1 MSIET
6 ILLLTESVLLVL
18 TIILLLYS
26 IREARHRKDLLM
38 AVGKAVKI
46 LSRTEYFTTISESI
60 SEAEEDIFGYVTGRR
75 AGGDDERKVAI
86 IITAIKRAVA
96 RGVNVRYILPKFHDR
111 LYMGFIYS
119 AAGAEVKYRPSRVI
133 HSLRYMVVDNKTA
146 IVGIP
151 ETINQEEMTGK
162 GHLLPSKALAD
173 VLKQHFYSRWGNSLS
188 FGDYF
193 NEVLGQ
199 TKSSADELAQELDID
214 PRKLQRII
222 ARDREN
228 RQPLPPAEPTE

>member
-26 IREARHRKDLLM
+26 IREARHRKQLLM

-46 LSRTEYFTTISESI
+46 LTRTEYFTTISESI

-75 AGGDDERKVAI
+75 ASGNDEKKVTIIMAAI
-86 IITAIKRAVA
+86 RRAIA

-111 LYMGFIYS
+111 LYMGYIYS
-119 AAGAEVKYRPSRVI
+119 AAGAEVRYRPSHVI
-133 HSLRYMVVDNKTA
+133 HSLRYMVVDGKTA

-151 ETINQEEMTGK
+151 ETIDQEEMTGK
-162 GHLLPSKALAD
+162 GHWLPSKALAD

-188 FGDYF
+188 FGDFF
-193 NEVLGQ
+193 NEVLSQ
-199 TKSSADELAQELDID
+199 TKASADELALELDID
-214 PRKLQRII
+214 PKKMQRII
-222 ARDREN
+222 ARDKANQEAAPRSEGG
-228 RQPLPPAEPTE
+228 